1 MLSEF
6 TKQFQILSRRQRAVG
21 LALLTLAGATWYGL
35 AHIGGPTQGHSE
47 VSSQSRKGLQRY
59 TPTPAEWASLTIQPV
74 TERAF
79 RAEHVTEG
87 KIAVDEDRSTPVF
100 SPYAGRV
107 TKLLARPGD
116 SVGQGQPLF
125 VIEAADTVQAQNDFI
140 AAMTGLNK
148 ARSALDLA
156 QLQHKRAKDLF
167 EGKAVPLKDYQ
178 QAEATLT
185 QAQNDL
191 RSTQTALEAARN
203 KLRILGFTD
212 EAIATFQ
219 EMGRINPETTIFAPI
234 AGTVVQRKIG
244 PGQYVNSG
252 ASDPVFVIG
261 DLSTVWLT
269 AFVRETEASN
279 VSVGQE
285 ISFNA
290 LALPGRP
297 LTARINYVS
306 AAIDPSSRRLLVRA
320 TIDNKDGVFKPE
332 MFANVTIYSGGDRPG
347 VGLFAAVII
356 GGLVAFQQLN
366 IEAYPDPTPP
376 MVDIVTQS
384 AGLSAEEIERYIT
397 IPLETQVAGIKN
409 LNVIRTISLYGL
421 SDVKLQF
428 SFDFTYDQAL
438 QQVLNRLS
446 QLAPLLNSA
455 QPQISPLSPIGEIYR
470 YRLVG
475 PPNYSV
481 LDLKTLQDWVLQRR
495 FRTVPGVIDVTGW
508 GGRTKTYELQVD
520 FNKLVAYG
528 LTLPQLLQAVSNS

>member
-1 MLSEF
+1 MLSKL
-6 TKQFQILSRRQRAVG
+6 TKQLQMLSRPRLAVG
-21 LALLTLAGATWYGL
+21 AALLALAVAALYGL
-35 AHIGGPTQGHSE
+35 VHISGAQQHSE

-59 TPTPAEWASLTIQPV
+59 IPSPAEWASLTIQPV

-116 SVGQGQPLF
+116 RVVQGQPLF

-191 RSTQTALEAARN
+191 RSTQTALEASRN

-212 EAIATFQ
+212 EAVSTFQ
-219 EMGRINPETTIFAPI
+219 EMGRINPETTILAPI

-269 AFVRETEASN
+269 AFVREADASN

-285 ISFNA
+285 LAFNV

-297 LTARINYVS
+297 LKARINYVS
-306 AAIDPSSRRLLVRA
+306 AAIDPATRRLLVRA
-320 TIDNKDGVFKPE
+320 TIDNKDGLLKPE
-332 MFANVTIYSGGDRPG
+332 MFANVTIYSASDHPAIGVPKQALIYEGNQVRVWVAHEDKSIELRRIKTGLTNGDLVEVEGNLKPG
-347 VGLFAAVII
+347 E
-356 GGLVAFQQLN
+356 Q
-366 IEAYPDPTPP
+366 
-376 MVDIVTQS
+376 IVTK
-384 AGLSAEEIERYIT
+384 G
-397 IPLETQVAGIKN
+397 
-409 LNVIRTISLYGL
+409 SL
-421 SDVKLQF
+421 F
-428 SFDFTYDQAL
+428 
-438 QQVLNRLS
+438 
-446 QLAPLLNSA
+446 
-455 QPQISPLSPIGEIYR
+455 
-470 YRLVG
+470 
-475 PPNYSV
+475 
-481 LDLKTLQDWVLQRR
+481 
-495 FRTVPGVIDVTGW
+495 IDRAASG
-508 GGRTKTYELQVD
+508 
-520 FNKLVAYG
+520 
-528 LTLPQLLQAVSNS
+528 S